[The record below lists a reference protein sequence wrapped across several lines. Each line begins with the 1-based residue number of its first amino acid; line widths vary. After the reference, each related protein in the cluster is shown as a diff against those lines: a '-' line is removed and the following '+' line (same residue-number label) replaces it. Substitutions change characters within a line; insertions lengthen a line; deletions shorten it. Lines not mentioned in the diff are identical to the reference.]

1 MAPFLMAG
9 KNTLASRLGLPI
21 LVWVSLQASHSAAAQ
36 EVDHS
41 MFVTSDQCI
50 ACHSRLTDADGVDVS
65 IGHAW
70 RASMMAHSARDPYWQ
85 ASVRRE
91 VMDQPAAQAEIED
104 TCATC
109 HMPMARTLAKAYG
122 GMGKV
127 FEHLA
132 AAAEGD
138 AASML
143 ALDGVS
149 CTTCHQSRDDNF
161 GDESSFDGNF
171 VIRPS
176 ADPQIFGPF
185 EIDDGLRRIMQSSSG
200 FAPETGTHTQRS
212 ELCATCHTLFTE
224 SLDEQGRHL
233 SRFPEQVPY
242 LEWRHSGFVEI
253 KSCQDCHMPEA
264 GLAPISSVLG
274 DPREG
279 FSQHAFRG
287 GNEFM
292 LRLLDKYRDE
302 LLVKAP
308 SADLQR
314 AAATTRKHL
323 ETATARIKI
332 LGAAREED
340 DFLIHLRVEN
350 LAGHKLPTAYPSRR
364 AWIHL
369 QVFDLADSL
378 LFESGALASD
388 GRIRGNDNDA
398 DASLFEPHYEE
409 ISSAEQV
416 QIYEP
421 IITDAS
427 GSVTTGLLK
436 AVRYA
441 KDNRLL
447 PVGFDKATAEEAV
460 SVHGGA
466 QFDSDFGEGGDQIRY
481 RVAVSSEIQAVKV
494 RARLMFQS
502 IGFRWA
508 RNLSRYDSSET
519 NRFVDLYNREAA
531 SSAVVLSEAS
541 R

>member
-1 MAPFLMAG
+1 
-9 KNTLASRLGLPI
+9 
-21 LVWVSLQASHSAAAQ
+21 
-36 EVDHS
+36 
-41 MFVTSDQCI
+41 
-50 ACHSRLTDADGVDVS
+50 
-65 IGHAW
+65 
-70 RASMMAHSARDPYWQ
+70 
-85 ASVRRE
+85 
-91 VMDQPAAQAEIED
+91 
-104 TCATC
+104 
-109 HMPMARTLAKAYG
+109 
-122 GMGKV
+122 
-127 FEHLA
+127 
-132 AAAEGD
+132 
-138 AASML
+138 
-143 ALDGVS
+143 
-149 CTTCHQSRDDNF
+149 
-161 GDESSFDGNF
+161 
-171 VIRPS
+171 
-176 ADPQIFGPF
+176 
-185 EIDDGLRRIMQSSSG
+185 
-200 FAPETGTHTQRS
+200 
-212 ELCATCHTLFTE
+212 
-224 SLDEQGRHL
+224 
-233 SRFPEQVPY
+233 
-242 LEWRHSGFVEI
+242 
-253 KSCQDCHMPEA
+253 MPEA